1 MKKFIELLFVA
12 TLIGLVIY
20 LACFY
25 GRDESKVYACH
36 EVTKQDPKDVQ
47 DICKKLRRVENGN

>member
-1 MKKFIELLFVA
+1 MKIIN
-12 TLIGLVIY
+12 IGLIAVLLSAVIY

-25 GRDESKVYACH
+25 GRDESKVYVCH

-47 DICKKLRRVENGN
+47 DMCKKLRRVENGN

>member
-20 LACFY
+20 LAAFY
-25 GRDESKVYACH
+25 GRSESKVYVCS
-36 EVTKQDPKDVQ
+36 EVTKEDPQDVQ
-47 DICKKLRRVENGN
+47 KICKKAWRRYE